1 MSKNVANRH
10 IICIFAPQN
19 RNHKRNT
26 LVENENHIERLCEAI
41 ETVASRKMHTPKD
54 FDFLSQL
61 LLERQGQHISAS
73 TLKRIWGY
81 VNSDSMPRRST
92 LDVLAQFVGSKDW
105 DDFCNNA
112 TPEPSPSPVRKRMGV
127 VRTGLLGVVALIFI
141 VAAFFVLPRLFRGNS
156 GSSAYILHSGQ
167 TFATTDAYLQLF
179 GIKDSENPWSQPLP
193 HHTGIILWGPEY
205 QHPNWH
211 NEGNADSLMPTITE
225 FWQPADTSEASL
237 KVMVTR
243 NADNY
248 LRATSFRELRITFM
262 KGLTDT
268 TYTFL
273 GIYRLDLN
281 MSDSTRLVWQRIATE
296 CDLSNL
302 SYLEQLRH

>member
-1 MSKNVANRH
+1 MNSSQFTLHNCH
-10 IICIFAPQN
+10 
-19 RNHKRNT
+19 T
-26 LVENENHIERLCEAI
+26 LVEEKDYIEHLREAV
-41 ETVASRKMHTPKD
+41 ETAASCKMHTPKD

-61 LLERQGQHISAS
+61 LLERQGQRVSAS

-81 VNSDSMPRRST
+81 VNSESMPRRST
-92 LDVLAQFVGSKDW
+92 LDVLAQFVGCKDW
-105 DDFCNNA
+105 DDFCNDS
-112 TPEPSPSPVRKRMGV
+112 TPEPSPSPTKKRPELL
-127 VRTGLLGVVALIFI
+127 RLGLQGAVALIFI
-141 VAAFFVLPRLFRGNS
+141 VAAFLVLPRLFSGNS

-167 TFATTDAYLQLF
+167 TFATNDAYLQLF
-179 GIKDSENPWSQPLP
+179 GINDSANPWSQPLP
-193 HHTGIILWGPEY
+193 HHTGIIVWGPEY

-262 KGLTDT
+262 KGLADT

-281 MSDSTRLVWQRIATE
+281 ESDSTRLVWQRVATE

-302 SYLEQLRH
+302 NYLEQLRH